1 MTSFKS
7 SDAQAAHARSA
18 IMNVQ
23 AVAQVRSGRKRET
36 NNLHVK
42 ALHLVMEF
50 RLKPLQFTN
59 FVF

>member
-7 SDAQAAHARSA
+7 WDAQTAQQNNDARSA

-36 NNLHVK
+36 
-42 ALHLVMEF
+42 EF
-50 RLKPLQFTN
+50 VWPY
-59 FVF
+59 